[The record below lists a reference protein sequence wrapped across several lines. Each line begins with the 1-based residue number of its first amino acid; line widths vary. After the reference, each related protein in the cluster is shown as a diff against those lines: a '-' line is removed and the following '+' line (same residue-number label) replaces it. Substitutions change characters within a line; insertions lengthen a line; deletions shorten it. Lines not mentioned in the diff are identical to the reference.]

1 MTQNSE
7 KSLTKEASDF
17 AYKLKYEHLT
27 NNALNIT
34 RRCILDGI
42 SVMIGGTEQDALDV
56 MYRYIKSTDGSP
68 QSRLIGVKDK
78 KYPAHLSALWHGLAG
93 HAMDWDDTQLSV
105 GPGRMYGLL
114 THPTVPPLSAC
125 LSLAETLTNVSG
137 EKFSGKTH
145 LANIFKSKT
154 SAFFLNENQ
163 INDEA
168 LKKIKLYESIIV
180 DGFTNT
186 IDERL
191 IYSILNLVDQDS
203 KYLLINSETPLGEIN
218 FKLPDLASRSK
229 NLLHAKIESPDDDL
243 IFAIILKNF
252 SDRQIKLEK
261 KIIEF
266 IINRID
272 RSYSKI
278 SEFIYKIDEFSLKK
292 KKPINLKTI
301 KEIL

>member
-1 MTQNSE
+1 MRELNQLLLDFDIKKNFNDHDYYVSDSNYFAFNLIDKWPKWE
-7 KSLTKEASDF
+7 KRI
-17 AYKLKYEHLT
+17 
-27 NNALNIT
+27 LNI
-34 RRCILDGI
+34 
-42 SVMIGGTEQDALDV
+42 
-56 MYRYIKSTDGSP
+56 
-68 QSRLIGVKDK
+68 
-78 KYPAHLSALWHGLAG
+78 
-93 HAMDWDDTQLSV
+93 
-105 GPGRMYGLL
+105 
-114 THPTVPPLSAC
+114 
-125 LSLAETLTNVSG
+125 SG

-145 LANIFKSKT
+145 LANIFKLKS
-154 SAFFLNENQ
+154 SALFLSENQ
-163 INDEA
+163 INDD
-168 LKKIKLYESIIV
+168 LFKKIKLHESIIV
-180 DGFTNT
+180 DGFSNS
-186 IDERL
+186 IDEKL
-191 IYSILNLVDQDS
+191 TYAILNLVDQDS

-229 NLLHAKIESPDDDL
+229 NLLHAKIDPPDDDL

-278 SEFIYKIDEFSLKK
+278 SEFIYKIDELSLKK